1 MIDEG
6 VNPFEDVKSYP
17 ISTKDSADEIAGED
31 LELLEV
37 VDAFES
43 E

>member
-1 MIDEG
+1 MLDDG
-6 VNPFEDVKSYP
+6 VNPFEGGKNYP
-17 ISTKDSADEIAGED
+17 ASTKDSADEMAGED

-37 VDAFES
+37 VDAYES

>member
-6 VNPFEDVKSYP
+6 INPFG
-17 ISTKDSADEIAGED
+17 STKTFNKSQQESADDLAGED
-31 LELLEV
+31 TELLEV
-37 VDAFES
+37 VDAFEA

>member
-1 MIDEG
+1 MLDDG
-6 VNPFEDVKSYP
+6 VNPFEGVK
-17 ISTKDSADEIAGED
+17 TLEEVVDNSAAEMAGED
-31 LELLEV
+31 TELLEV

>member
-6 VNPFEDVKSYP
+6 INPFGN
-17 ISTKDSADEIAGED
+17 TKASNKLQQDSADDLAGED
-31 LELLEV
+31 TELLEV
-37 VDAFES
+37 VDAFEA

>member
-1 MIDEG
+1 MIEDG
-6 VNPFEDVKSYP
+6 KDPFVGLEPKAEDNVV
-17 ISTKDSADEIAGED
+17 AEEMVGED
-31 LELLEV
+31 TEMLEV

>member
-1 MIDEG
+1 
-6 VNPFEDVKSYP
+6 VEDN
-17 ISTKDSADEIAGED
+17 SAAEMAGD
-31 LELLEV
+31 DTELLEV